1 MFLNLSHI
9 FKGDSQQNSGDISH
23 ESNEDS
29 SQSSEMPVTEDDFN
43 KLQSELVALQQ
54 QLASQRNGSS
64 SSGDSSQNN
73 SISAVAEVK
82 LSPFLE
88 ADPELWFV
96 ITEAHFTARQITADK
111 TKYFHTVS
119 HLPSSVAMRIKDVI
133 MAPYENGNYEK
144 LKKEL
149 IAIFSESA
157 TEKFERLI
165 SNEPFGDMKPSQ
177 ALHKIKGFA
186 AGSVQDDFV
195 KKLWMKRLPQTTRT
209 VLAASSDSLDNLAKM
224 ADSMWEVSDRSSIA
238 SIGQVSTVEK
248 TLQSLQEQMKRL
260 TQHVFSSD
268 DRKSRRDS
276 TPHNRNRTRSKSNKN
291 AQERESDN
299 GVCWY
304 HRKYNEQATKCRSPC
319 SFEKN

>member
-1 MFLNLSHI
+1 MFSNLSFGI
-9 FKGDSQQNSGDISH
+9 RNRSDTVSDETNENPN
-23 ESNEDS
+23 ESS
-29 SQSSEMPVTEDDFN
+29 KMPITEDDFN
-43 KLQSELVALQQ
+43 KLQSEFNALKQQ
-54 QLASQRNGSS
+54 MEENRNASTSS
-64 SSGDSSQNN
+64 SAPPNN
-73 SISAVAEVK
+73 AISAVSEVK

-96 ITEAHFTARQITADK
+96 ITEAHFTARQITSDK

-119 HLPSSVAMRIKDVI
+119 HLPGSIAMRVKDVI
-133 MAPYENGNYEK
+133 IAPYENGNYDK

-165 SNEPFGDMKPSQ
+165 SNEPLGDMKPSQ
-177 ALHKIKGFA
+177 ALHKIKALA

-195 KKLWMKRLPQTTRT
+195 KKLWLKRLPNTTRT

-224 ADSMWEVSDRSSIA
+224 ADSMWEVSDRSSIS
-238 SIGQVSTVEK
+238 SIGHVNTVEK
-248 TLQSLQEQMKRL
+248 SLKLLQDQMNRL
-260 TQHVFSSD
+260 SKHVFSSD

-276 TPHNRNRTRSKSNKN
+276 TPHNQQNRTRSKSNKN
-291 AQERESDN
+291 AKEKESDD

-304 HRKYNEQATKCRSPC
+304 HRKFNAQATKCRSPC

>member
-1 MFLNLSHI
+1 MFANVSFDGEDYLDAI
-9 FKGDSQQNSGDISH
+9 
-23 ESNEDS
+23 SNENS
-29 SQSSEMPVTEDDFN
+29 RKSSEMPVTEDDFN
-43 KLQSELVALQQ
+43 KLQSEFNALKQQ
-54 QLASQRNGSS
+54 MEENRNASTSS
-64 SSGDSSQNN
+64 SAPPNN
-73 SISAVAEVK
+73 AISAVSEVK

-96 ITEAHFTARQITADK
+96 ITEAHFTARQITSDK

-119 HLPSSVAMRIKDVI
+119 HLPGSIAMRVKDVI
-133 MAPYENGNYEK
+133 IAPYENGNYDK

-165 SNEPFGDMKPSQ
+165 SNEPLGDMKPSQ
-177 ALHKIKGFA
+177 ALHKIKALA

-195 KKLWMKRLPQTTRT
+195 KKLWLKRLPNTTRT

-224 ADSMWEVSDRSSIA
+224 ADSMWEVSDRSSIS
-238 SIGQVSTVEK
+238 SIGHVNTVEK
-248 TLQSLQEQMKRL
+248 SLQLLQDQMNRL
-260 TQHVFSSD
+260 SKHVFSSD

-276 TPHNRNRTRSKSNKN
+276 TPHNQQNRTRSKSNKN
-291 AQERESDN
+291 AKEKESDD

-304 HRKYNEQATKCRSPC
+304 HRKFNAQATKCRSPC

>member
-1 MFLNLSHI
+1 MFSNLSFGI
-9 FKGDSQQNSGDISH
+9 RNRSDTVSDETNENPN
-23 ESNEDS
+23 ESS
-29 SQSSEMPVTEDDFN
+29 KMPITEDDFN
-43 KLQSELVALQQ
+43 KLQSEFNALKQQ
-54 QLASQRNGSS
+54 MEENRNASTSS
-64 SSGDSSQNN
+64 SAPPNN
-73 SISAVAEVK
+73 AISAVSEVK

-96 ITEAHFTARQITADK
+96 ITEAHFTARQITSDK

-119 HLPSSVAMRIKDVI
+119 HLPGSIAMRVKDVI
-133 MAPYENGNYEK
+133 TAPYENGNYDK

-165 SNEPFGDMKPSQ
+165 SNEPLGDMKPSQ
-177 ALHKIKGFA
+177 ALHKIKALA

-195 KKLWMKRLPQTTRT
+195 KKLWLKRLPNTTRT

-224 ADSMWEVSDRSSIA
+224 ADSMWEVSDRSSIS
-238 SIGQVSTVEK
+238 SIGHVNTVEK
-248 TLQSLQEQMKRL
+248 SLKLLQDQMNRL
-260 TQHVFSSD
+260 SKHVFSSD

-276 TPHNRNRTRSKSNKN
+276 TPHNQQNRTRSKSNKN
-291 AQERESDN
+291 AKEKESDD

-304 HRKYNEQATKCRSPC
+304 HRKFNAQATKCRSPC